1 MKNTE
6 IEEFLDKYLVESS
19 TGCLLIDGEWGIGKT
34 HFINKYLEKIEKKR
48 NKGIEL
54 D

>member
-34 HFINKYLEKIEKKR
+34 HFINKGTSNNYQLIH
-48 NKGIEL
+48 L
-54 D
+54 